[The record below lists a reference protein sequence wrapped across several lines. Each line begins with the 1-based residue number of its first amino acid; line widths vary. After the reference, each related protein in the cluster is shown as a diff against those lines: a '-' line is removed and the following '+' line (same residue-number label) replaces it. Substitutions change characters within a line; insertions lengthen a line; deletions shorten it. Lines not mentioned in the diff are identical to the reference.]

1 MSDHNRPVRRRAPSS
16 FKQRDMTRAVR
27 AVVAAGV
34 EVARVEVDKD
44 GRIVV
49 VAKQADS
56 NSQSDASP
64 NPWDEAVAKL
74 AA

>member
-1 MSDHNRPVRRRAPSS
+1 V
-16 FKQRDMTRAVR
+16 TRAIKG
-27 AVVAAGV
+27 AVAAGV
-34 EVARVEVDKD
+34 EVARVEIDKD

-49 VAKQADS
+49 FAKHDS
-56 NSQSDASP
+56 QCGATP

>member
-1 MSDHNRPVRRRAPSS
+1 MSDPNRPVRRRAPCS
-16 FKQRDMTRAVR
+16 FTKSAVTRAIKG
-27 AVVAAGV
+27 AVAAGV
-34 EVARVEVDKD
+34 EVARVEIDKD

-49 VAKQADS
+49 FAKHDS
-56 NSQSDASP
+56 QCGATP

>member
-1 MSDHNRPVRRRAPSS
+1 MSDPNRPARRRTPCS
-16 FKQRDMTRAVR
+16 FTKSAVARAVKG
-27 AVVAAGV
+27 VVAAGV
-34 EVARVEVDKD
+34 EVARVEIDKD

-49 VAKQADS
+49 FAKHDS
-56 NSQSDASP
+56 NSQCGASP

>member
-1 MSDHNRPVRRRAPSS
+1 MSDPNRPVRRRAPSL

-27 AVVAAGV
+27 AVIAAGV
-34 EVARVEVDKD
+34 EVARVEVDND

-49 VAKQADS
+49 FAKHDS
-56 NSQSDASP
+56 QCGASP